1 MFDLNAW
8 TKEFVSKA
16 NTPMNQDLSYMFMNM
31 LMSENNENFT
41 IEPVKNEFMFQMIE
55 KRAEYIGLELSNP
68 AKVFLMVLTRS
79 PGTAVMYL
87 YAIRSKVTKANMQD
101 LANIFP
107 MGYLNETE
115 LETMWD
121 KQKGY
126 NCDEKADN
134 CLDVYM
140 FS

>member
-1 MFDLNAW
+1 MFDLRAW
-8 TKEFVSKA
+8 TEEFISKA
-16 NTPMNQDLSYMFMNM
+16 NTPMDKDTSYLFMQM

-41 IEPVKNEFMFQMIE
+41 VEPVKNEFMYQMIE

-68 AKVFLMVLTRS
+68 AKVFLMFLTRS

-87 YAIRSKVTKANMQD
+87 YAIRSKVNKANMQD
-101 LANIFP
+101 LTNIFP
-107 MGYLNETE
+107 MGYLSEAE

-126 NCDEKADN
+126 NCDVKADN
-134 CLDVYM
+134 CLDAFKFM
-140 FS
+140 